1 MHMLKENILMKGRA
15 EMNFKSKLQ
24 EAQDIIH
31 TAHHHLK
38 QVNSN
43 SPESEACH
51 FAQSELE
58 KAQQIIQ
65 QVQQQIHN

>member
-1 MHMLKENILMKGRA
+1 
-15 EMNFKSKLQ
+15 MNFKSKLQ

-31 TAHHHLK
+31 SAHHHLK

-43 SPESEACH
+43 SFESEACH
-51 FAQSELE
+51 FAQKELE

>member
-1 MHMLKENILMKGRA
+1 MKGRIV
-15 EMNFKSKLQ
+15 MNFKSKLQ

-31 TAHHHLK
+31 QAHFHLK

-43 SPESEACH
+43 QVESEACR

-65 QVQQQIHN
+65 EVQQQIHN

>member
-1 MHMLKENILMKGRA
+1 MHMIVENILMKGRTG
-15 EMNFKSKLQ
+15 MNFKSKLQ

-31 TAHHHLK
+31 SAHHHLK

-58 KAQQIIQ
+58 KAQQVIQ

>member
-1 MHMLKENILMKGRA
+1 MIKENILMNGGIV
-15 EMNFKSKLQ
+15 MNFKSKLQ

>member
-1 MHMLKENILMKGRA
+1 
-15 EMNFKSKLQ
+15 MNFKSKLQ

-31 TAHHHLK
+31 KAHLHLK

-43 SPESEACH
+43 STEAEACH

-58 KAQQIIQ
+58 KAQQKIQ
-65 QVQQQIHN
+65 QVQQQINE

>member
-1 MHMLKENILMKGRA
+1 
-15 EMNFKSKLQ
+15 MNFKSELQ

-31 TAHHHLK
+31 NAHHHLK
-38 QVNSN
+38 QISSN
-43 SPESEACH
+43 SPEGEACQ
-51 FAQSELE
+51 FARTELE

>member
-1 MHMLKENILMKGRA
+1 
-15 EMNFKSKLQ
+15 MNFKSELQ

-31 TAHHHLK
+31 KAHLHLK

-43 SPESEACH
+43 STEAEACH

-58 KAQQIIQ
+58 KAQQKIQ
-65 QVQQQIHN
+65 QVQQQINE

>member
-1 MHMLKENILMKGRA
+1 MIKENYLKKGRTA
-15 EMNFKSKLQ
+15 LNFKSKLQ

-31 TAHHHLK
+31 QAHFHLK

-43 SPESEACH
+43 SIESEACH
-51 FAQSELE
+51 FAQNELE